1 MDFQRLFLFLIFS
14 FSLILVWDGWQRFQ
28 HPQEV
33 VQQSAA
39 KKTDLPAAPVTGAG
53 AAAQAT
59 ITQLPAVQAAGK
71 SIHVKTDFL
80 EAEINT
86 VGGDIQRLAFLK
98 QPDGQDK
105 TKPFVLFQK
114 GEGTHN
120 YVAQSGLLGEG
131 MPNHNTLF
139 AAEQDK
145 YELAGTADRI
155 QVRLTAAG
163 PNGVKVTKVLTFQ
176 KGSYLI
182 DVALSLIHI

>member
-33 VQQSAA
+33 VQQSVA

-53 AAAQAT
+53 AAAQAA

-139 AAEQDK
+139 ASESK
-145 YELAGTADRI
+145 
-155 QVRLTAAG
+155 RLC
-163 PNGVKVTKVLTFQ
+163 L
-176 KGSYLI
+176 
-182 DVALSLIHI
+182 LSAS